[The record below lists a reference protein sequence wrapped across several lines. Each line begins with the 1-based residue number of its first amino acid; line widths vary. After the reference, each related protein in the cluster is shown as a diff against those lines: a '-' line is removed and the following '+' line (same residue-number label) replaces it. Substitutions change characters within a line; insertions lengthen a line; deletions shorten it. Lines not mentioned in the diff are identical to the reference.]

1 MVVRTHWWE
10 EEDGV
15 GGLVI
20 MVNRGGW
27 LYELKREF
35 KSWSVRLEW
44 LVMVV
49 QVGYQCGRLCL
60 WKFSALGWLR

>member
-35 KSWSVRLEW
+35 KS
-44 LVMVV
+44 
-49 QVGYQCGRLCL
+49 
-60 WKFSALGWLR
+60 

>member
-1 MVVRTHWWE
+1 LVWE
-10 EEDGV
+10 NGHGGLDALVGGRRWG

-49 QVGYQCGRLCL
+49 QVGY
-60 WKFSALGWLR
+60 K